1 MNNDNVELLPQIN
14 SQATITIKP
23 YMTALT
29 FNNEGDVYMLMIK
42 EDYIDKL
49 VLQENHTIHFNN
61 RILKLYTSY
70 FVVCVD

>member
-49 VLQENHTIHFNN
+49 VLQENHTIHLNN